1 MSVGPD
7 HRLKVLEQQFQVMQK
22 EVNEVLGEMQQ
33 ALTALMRAQAM
44 ASQVIDARLTEI
56 EKKSGIK
63 DSDGKY
69 LPEDTGQDHEGKEL

>member
-33 ALTALMRAQAM
+33 ALTALVRAQAM
-44 ASQVIDARLTEI
+44 ASQVIDSRLTEI

-69 LPEDTGQDHEGKEL
+69 LPEDSDETHTGKEI